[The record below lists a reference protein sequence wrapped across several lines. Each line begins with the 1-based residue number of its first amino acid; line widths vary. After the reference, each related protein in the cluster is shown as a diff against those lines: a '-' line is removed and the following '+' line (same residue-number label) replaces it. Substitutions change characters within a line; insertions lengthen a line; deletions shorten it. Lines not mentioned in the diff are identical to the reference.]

1 LIKDHIEP
9 VDALAVA
16 ALSDPSWRLTR
27 SHYRMLEL
35 DLPSE
40 PLPPSSIEPVRIRPA
55 IPGDQHALFELVKL
69 LARYERLEPAVTG
82 SAEALGQHLF
92 GERPSVEA
100 LLAEQGTDAVG
111 FAVFF
116 GTYST
121 FLTRPGIHLEDLFV
135 RESHRGR
142 GLGRALLAEV
152 RRIAEKRGVGRLEW
166 NVLDWNA
173 PAIAFYERAGATI
186 FPEWRLCRLELA

>member
-1 LIKDHIEP
+1 
-9 VDALAVA
+9 V
-16 ALSDPSWRLTR
+16 
-27 SHYRMLEL
+27 
-35 DLPSE
+35 
-40 PLPPSSIEPVRIRPA
+40 
-55 IPGDQHALFELVKL
+55 QL

-92 GERPSVEA
+92 GERPAIEA
-100 LLAEQGTDAVG
+100 LLAEQGTHAVG
-111 FAVFF
+111 FALFY

-135 RESHRGR
+135 LESHRGR

-152 RRIAEKRGVGRLEW
+152 RRIAERRGVGRLEW

-173 PAIAFYERAGATI
+173 PAIAFYERAGATLL
-186 FPEWRLCRLELA
+186 PDWRLCRVELP